1 MKVTDSR
8 LDSIRALVKKIKA
21 EKIEGADSVGAGEG
35 TSGTAGTLG
44 ASHSSEVSAAGYG
57 ELHHAVEERQ
67 LANDVQ
73 LVLQATDPAREARI
87 ESLRAQVASGQ
98 YQVNNEVVA
107 DRLLRSGLFDD
118 LDEA

>member
-8 LDSIRALVKKIKA
+8 LDSIRALVKKIKT
-21 EKIEGADSVGAGEG
+21 EKTESASGVGAGESVG
-35 TSGTAGTLG
+35 GSSSTVG
-44 ASHSSEVSAAGYG
+44 AAKSSEVSAAGYG

-87 ESLRAQVASGQ
+87 EALKAQVANGS
-98 YQVNNEVVA
+98 YQVNAEAVA
-107 DRLLRSGLFDD
+107 ERLLRSGLFND